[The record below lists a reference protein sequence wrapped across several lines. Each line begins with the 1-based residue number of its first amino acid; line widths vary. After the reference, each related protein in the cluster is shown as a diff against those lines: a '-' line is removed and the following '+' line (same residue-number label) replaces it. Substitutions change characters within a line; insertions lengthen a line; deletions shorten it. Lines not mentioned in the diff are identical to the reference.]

1 MLEFTLK
8 DLLVSHSMDRR
19 QIEDVSEH
27 DNEGFQ
33 ILHFSPYARMVKP
46 GNTYVT

>member
-8 DLLVSHSMDRR
+8 DLLVSYSMDRR

-33 ILHFSPYARMVKP
+33 FCIVHYMHVW
-46 GNTYVT
+46 